1 MRQVAKNVKE
11 AEERAWQELAAE
23 AQRAESQLGNL
34 APVAA
39 SKAREAEAARQA
51 GEYEEAEALLGEAEE
66 ALAQPA
72 RDAQALTAALAVLH
86 EVAGDAGEARRWA
99 EVSLGYD
106 QPPQRVDDLRR
117 IIAGEARPAPGTMP
131 TRSSRA
137 R

>member
-1 MRQVAKNVKE
+1 MRQVAENVKE

-66 ALAQPA
+66 TLAQPA

-131 TRSSRA
+131 TRLSRA